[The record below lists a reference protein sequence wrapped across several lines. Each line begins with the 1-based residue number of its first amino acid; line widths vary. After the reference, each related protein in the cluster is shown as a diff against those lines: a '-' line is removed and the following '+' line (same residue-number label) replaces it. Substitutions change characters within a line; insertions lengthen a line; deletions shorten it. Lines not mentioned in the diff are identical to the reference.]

1 MKIKLKKK
9 RVSIP
14 LPFTQLGYFL
24 IICAAVMRAMQFHVQ
39 TGDNMD
45 LLRHFS
51 MMKLIKYSG
60 YSLYEYVFLYG
71 DAFTSNISMR
81 FCYAFNFVVYLAAK
95 YLKNYYHLAWAFVF
109 FDYLIISY
117 IGFDWWKNQ
126 GGRKGIMFLYEI
138 LICFS
143 LLPFFQTVS
152 GLRTAMAACIMGL
165 SIYLYLCKN
174 KSLWTFL
181 FVMAIGTMFHPAFI
195 TAAPFVVLA
204 KKMDRKK
211 ALMIV
216 FIASASVALI
226 ANLLIRSSNRFL
238 YSIAFKYL
246 QYTGEDGYRSTRF
259 CYYGVIVIC
268 ILTLTNYFYA
278 LFWKKKHTQTALITF
293 DGKNDGA
300 FMTVYDFIAYYMI
313 YILSN
318 IGKYEMVLRPAYLL
332 GAMAP
337 MVTGMVFNV
346 RGKNRKR
353 DVITNAI
360 LLMLLVIVSY
370 VSFMYL
376 QWHSEYFA

>member
-1 MKIKLKKK
+1 
-9 RVSIP
+9 
-14 LPFTQLGYFL
+14 
-24 IICAAVMRAMQFHVQ
+24 
-39 TGDNMD
+39 
-45 LLRHFS
+45 
-51 MMKLIKYSG
+51 
-60 YSLYEYVFLYG
+60 
-71 DAFTSNISMR
+71 
-81 FCYAFNFVVYLAAK
+81 
-95 YLKNYYHLAWAFVF
+95 
-109 FDYLIISY
+109 
-117 IGFDWWKNQ
+117 
-126 GGRKGIMFLYEI
+126 
-138 LICFS
+138 
-143 LLPFFQTVS
+143 
-152 GLRTAMAACIMGL
+152 
-165 SIYLYLCKN
+165 
-174 KSLWTFL
+174 
-181 FVMAIGTMFHPAFI
+181 
-195 TAAPFVVLA
+195 
-204 KKMDRKK
+204 
-211 ALMIV
+211 MIV